1 MGGARLPTT
10 VRRLTLKKYAQNG
23 RGVKRPPKELRS
35 ASSLVVARIRA
46 LCAFILLC
54 LCAFCEAQPQ
64 NTETAP
70 QGDTFKFETKVN
82 VVLVPVLVRDA
93 QGNAI
98 GTLKKEDFQVFDK
111 DKLQT
116 LTGFTIQKRADLGS
130 GPVESAPR
138 PPVAALG
145 SVPSPVV
152 VVPER
157 FIVFLFDDLHLETSD
172 LAIVQKAA
180 TKMLSGSLGDKDMAA
195 VLSVSGRTNS
205 GMIRDRAKLAEAVA
219 SLREQ
224 RILRPVGHGCP
235 DVSYYQ
241 ADLILNKNDREAFE
255 AAVQETFACANLD
268 PRMRTTAETM
278 ARSAATQALN
288 VGEQSTRVALDVIKQ
303 VVKKMGTLPGQHS
316 LILVSP
322 GFLSVSTE
330 AMNMKSEIM
339 DVAAQANVTISAL
352 DARGLYTTN
361 MDASES
367 TAGGPMV
374 TQMKSTYKGGSMTSN
389 EDVMAELADGT
400 GGTYFHN
407 SNDLGAGF
415 RKLTQ
420 APEYL
425 YLLEFSPHDTKQDGA
440 YHKLKVKVD
449 QDGLKLQARH
459 GYFAPKAN
467 KKKS

>member
-1 MGGARLPTT
+1 MGAARVPTT
-10 VRRLTLKKYAQNG
+10 VRRLT
-23 RGVKRPPKELRS
+23 VI
-35 ASSLVVARIRA
+35 V
-46 LCAFILLC
+46 LC
-54 LCAFCEAQPQ
+54 LSTFCEAQQ
-64 NTETAP
+64 QKAETAP
-70 QGDTFKFETKVN
+70 QGGTFKFESKVN

-93 QGNAI
+93 QGNAV

-111 DKLQT
+111 DKPQT
-116 LTGFTIQKRADLGS
+116 LTGFTIQKRADVGN
-130 GPVESAPR
+130 GPVEGPAQ
-138 PPVAALG
+138 PVEPG
-145 SVPSPVV
+145 GTPSPV

-172 LAIVQKAA
+172 LAIAQKAA
-180 TKMLSGSLGDKDMAA
+180 TKMLSGSIAANDMAA
-195 VLSVSGRTNS
+195 VLSISGKTNS
-205 GMIRDRAKLAEAVA
+205 GMIRDKAKLAEAVM

-224 RILRPVGHGCP
+224 RVYRSIGHGCP

-241 ADLILNKNDREAFE
+241 ADLILNKNDGQAFE
-255 AAVQETFACANLD
+255 TAVQETFACANLD
-268 PRMRTTAETM
+268 KRMRATAESM
-278 ARSAATQALN
+278 ARSAATEALN
-288 VGEQSTRVALDVIKQ
+288 VGEQGTRVTLDVIKQ
-303 VVKKMGTLPGQHS
+303 VVKKMGALPGQHS

-322 GFLSVSTE
+322 GFLSVTTE
-330 AMNMKSEIM
+330 AISAKSEIM
-339 DVAAQANVTISAL
+339 DAAAQANVTISSL

-367 TAGGPMV
+367 GGGGAMV
-374 TQMKSTYKGGSMTSN
+374 TQMKSTYKAGGMTSN

-425 YLLEFSPHDTKQDGA
+425 YLLEFSPQDTKQDGA

-449 QDGLKLQARH
+449 QDGLKLQARR
-459 GYFAPKAN
+459 GYFAPKVN

>member
-1 MGGARLPTT
+1 MGAARVPTI
-10 VRRLTLKKYAQNG
+10 VRRLTLI
-23 RGVKRPPKELRS
+23 V
-35 ASSLVVARIRA
+35 
-46 LCAFILLC
+46 LC
-54 LCAFCEAQPQ
+54 LCAFCEAQQQ

-93 QGNAI
+93 QGNSV
-98 GTLKKEDFQVFDK
+98 GTLKKDDFQVFDK
-111 DKLQT
+111 DKLQA
-116 LTGFTIQKRADLGS
+116 LTGFTIQKRADAGS
-130 GPVESAPR
+130 GRVDSVAQPVVP
-138 PPVAALG
+138 G
-145 SVPSPVV
+145 SVPSPSPVI
-152 VVPER
+152 VPER

-180 TKMLSGSLGDKDMAA
+180 TKMLNGSLGEKDMAA
-195 VLSVSGRTNS
+195 VLSVSGKTNS

-224 RILRPVGHGCP
+224 RIFRPIGRGCP

-241 ADLILNKNDREAFE
+241 ADLILNKNDQQAFE

-268 PRMRTTAETM
+268 RRMRTTAESM

-288 VGEQSTRVALDVIKQ
+288 LGEHGTRVTLDVIKQ
-303 VVKKMGTLPGQHS
+303 VVKKMGVLPGQHS

-322 GFLSVSTE
+322 GFLSVTSE
-330 AMNMKSEIM
+330 AMNAKSEIM

-367 TAGGPMV
+367 GGGSPMV
-374 TQMKSTYKGGSMTSN
+374 TQMKSTYKEGSMTSN

-407 SNDLGAGF
+407 SNDLGEGF
-415 RKLTQ
+415 RRLTQ

-425 YLLEFSPHDTKQDGA
+425 YLLEFNPQDTKQDGA

-449 QDGLKLQARH
+449 QDGLKLQARR